1 MDLSDWNRLGW
12 FGLDGGVV
20 VNLIGTSVLGLV
32 WRLMDITLMLSA
44 LTEVDCLVILFT
56 AWRRQLCDGRRWDTS
71 WTTHDSSSSGSTRNF
86 DGDWWML
93 FGCRN
98 NRSRSIAMIGDAE
111 SDRLIGGLWSLMT
124 TTGRGQTS
132 MSPEE
137 AIRVRGDEASNQPA
151 RLTAASRTG
160 WVYL

>member
-56 AWRRQLCDGRRWDTS
+56 AWRRQLCDGRR
-71 WTTHDSSSSGSTRNF
+71 
-86 DGDWWML
+86 
-93 FGCRN
+93 
-98 NRSRSIAMIGDAE
+98 
-111 SDRLIGGLWSLMT
+111 
-124 TTGRGQTS
+124 
-132 MSPEE
+132 
-137 AIRVRGDEASNQPA
+137 
-151 RLTAASRTG
+151 
-160 WVYL
+160 